1 MDMNVVTAAVILWLD
16 LDISMTVRHTEPLKP
31 QLPSYSVIIAHCS
44 LPLTWVLKK
53 NRVICYCLRTI
64 CLCCHSVAPCVP
76 SLNAFPLQKLFDWQ
90 DCRQE
95 IIIELVVAFATFDD
109 KLLAN
114 FWWNDCRLQVRHFT
128 LFNSFLWFIFSPS
141 VPVVPLPTERFNNSV
156 NYQFNFSSCLLFLAG
171 FFSLNF
177 SISPGNL
184 KCQSHR

>member
-1 MDMNVVTAAVILWLD
+1 MLSWHEYGYCGYDSLTKLGYLYDCATHFA
-16 LDISMTVRHTEPLKP
+16 PLKP

-95 IIIELVVAFATFDD
+95 IIIELVAAFAGFDD

-114 FWWNDCRLQVRHFT
+114 FWWNDCRLQRAIAHCPILFSLIHF
-128 LFNSFLWFIFSPS
+128 LFLSSCSPAPS
-141 VPVVPLPTERFNNSV
+141 PRERLNNSV
-156 NYQFNFSSCLLFLAG
+156 NYQFNFSSCLLSLAG

-177 SISPGNL
+177 SISPL
-184 KCQSHR
+184 LEI